1 MGIWKKFTT
10 VLNHPIVQ
18 LIGLPGAIALI
29 TWVAIKGQEVPLWLI
44 WLALLFSVGC
54 VFWIANQ
61 VGVWKERHKKRII
74 GMSDTEI
81 EKTIR
86 EWLDWP
92 SFAVRRQDHSDA
104 KFLFLVIDR
113 AGRNFSVLISKQE
126 PTVVQIVT
134 EVDLAMKDVK
144 LSQENWELVASR
156 LSVEMARLGIQFLF
170 TGEPNKFQQIM
181 LIEQVILDDS
191 LTDYIFRERV
201 MFVARALVL
210 VKEVVNAASRVT
222 GKPIDSV
229 SHEDGLRID

>member
-1 MGIWKKFTT
+1 
-10 VLNHPIVQ
+10 
-18 LIGLPGAIALI
+18 
-29 TWVAIKGQEVPLWLI
+29 
-44 WLALLFSVGC
+44 
-54 VFWIANQ
+54 
-61 VGVWKERHKKRII
+61 
-74 GMSDTEI
+74 
-81 EKTIR
+81 
-86 EWLDWP
+86 
-92 SFAVRRQDHSDA
+92 
-104 KFLFLVIDR
+104 
-113 AGRNFSVLISKQE
+113 
-126 PTVVQIVT
+126 
-134 EVDLAMKDVK
+134 MKDVK